1 MTKKTRIEENSKIY
15 NSCLLIEKNI
25 DIFKKFTDLFKD
37 FEIGIIKLSKLSKLF
52 EYYLILV

>member
-1 MTKKTRIEENSKIY
+1 MTKKTRIAENSKIY

-37 FEIGIIKLSKLSKLF
+37 FEIGIIKLS
-52 EYYLILV
+52 